1 MALQKEIWIS
11 TIVEKLFA
19 DNTFAS
25 RATNHSAFTSGKR
38 VHVPNAGALPAVT
51 VDNTTYP
58 VSHAERTDTDLYY
71 DLHKYEIGPVRV
83 GDIEDVQLS
92 YDKRGSILS
101 GVRNALTEQVHTD
114 LLTGWVAAC
123 TAAANKTVAA
133 TFGKAAVLAIK
144 LAFDKK
150 DVPQDGRCIVLTPEA
165 YNELLDELSDAEQF
179 AFSAAANSANGT
191 VGKYLGFDFY
201 MRSTIDTAASNKTTA
216 FAWQQDC
223 VSVALGDVDIIDN
236 PKRAEYFG
244 DIISATVL
252 AGGSHVRSDKAGIFK
267 VTSA

>member
-1 MALQKEIWIS
+1 MALQKEIWVS
-11 TIVEKLFA
+11 SIVEKLFA
-19 DNTFAS
+19 NDTFAS
-25 RATNHSAFTSGKR
+25 RAQNHSAFSDGKK

>member
-1 MALQKEIWIS
+1 MALQKEIWLND
-11 TIVEKLFA
+11 IVEQLFA

-51 VDNTTYP
+51 VDNNTYP
-58 VSHAERTDTDLYY
+58 VSHSERTDTDLYY

-83 GDIEDVQLS
+83 GSIDDVQLS
-92 YDKRGSILS
+92 YDKRTSVLT
-101 GVRNALTEQVHTD
+101 GVSNSLTEKVYSD
-114 LLTGWVAAC
+114 ILTGWVAAC
-123 TAAANKTVAA
+123 SAAANKTVAA

-150 DVPQDGRCIVLTPEA
+150 DIPQNGRCIVLTPES

-179 AFSAAANSANGT
+179 AFSASANSANGT

>member
-92 YDKRGSILS
+92 YDKRDSILS

>member
-1 MALQKEIWIS
+1 MALQKEIWIP

-51 VDNTTYP
+51 VDNNTYP
-58 VSHAERTDTDLYY
+58 VSHSERTDTDLYY
-71 DLHKYEIGPVRV
+71 DLHKYEVGPVRV

-92 YDKRGSILS
+92 YDKRGSVLS
-101 GVRNALTEQVHTD
+101 GVRASLTEQVHTD

-133 TFGKAAVLAIK
+133 TFGKTAMLAIK

-150 DVPQDGRCIVLTPEA
+150 DIPQDGRCIVLTPEA

-179 AFSAAANSANGT
+179 AFSASADSARGV
-191 VGKYLGFDFY
+191 VGKFLGFDIY

-223 VSVALGDVDIIDN
+223 VSVALGNVDIIDN

>member
-1 MALQKEIWIS
+1 MALQKEIWVS
-11 TIVEKLFA
+11 SIVEKLFA
-19 DNTFAS
+19 NDTFAS
-25 RATNHSAFTSGKR
+25 RAQNHSAFSDGKK
-38 VHVPNAGALPAVT
+38 VHVPNAGALPPVT

-58 VSHAERTDTDLYY
+58 VEHSERTDTDLNY

-83 GDIEDVQLS
+83 GSIDDVQLS
-92 YDKRGSILS
+92 YDKRTSVLT
-101 GVRNALTEQVHTD
+101 GVSNSLTEKVYSD
-114 LLTGWVAAC
+114 ILTGWVAAC
-123 TAAANKTVAA
+123 SAAANKTVAA

-150 DVPQDGRCIVLTPEA
+150 DIPQNGRCIVLTPEA

-223 VSVALGDVDIIDN
+223 VSVALGNVDVIDN
-236 PKRAEYFG
+236 PRRVEFFG
-244 DIISATVL
+244 DIIGATVL
-252 AGGSHVRSDKAGIFK
+252 AGGSYVRSDKAGIFK

>member
-1 MALQKEIWIS
+1 MALQKEIWITS
-11 TIVEKLFA
+11 IVEKLFA
-19 DNTFAS
+19 DDTFAS
-25 RATNHSAFTSGKR
+25 RAQNHSAFSDGKK

-58 VSHAERTDTDLYY
+58 VSHSERTDTDLNY

-83 GDIEDVQLS
+83 GSIDDVQLS
-92 YDKRGSILS
+92 YDKRSSVLA

-114 LLTGWVAAC
+114 VLTGWVAAC
-123 TAAANKTVAA
+123 SAAANKAVAA

-150 DVPQDGRCIVLTPEA
+150 DIPQNGRCIVLTPEA

-179 AFSAAANSANGT
+179 AFSASANSANGT

-223 VSVALGDVDIIDN
+223 VSVALGNVDVIDN
-236 PKRAEYFG
+236 PRRVEYFG
-244 DIISATVL
+244 DIIGATVL
-252 AGGSHVRSDKAGIFK
+252 AGGSYVRSDKAGIFK